1 MEVSDY
7 KCCQMDLFSFHSI
20 GLLMR
25 RVFMM
30 RTFSM
35 VFQSSLLVVLEP
47 SPLMKGETHTCL
59 SQRLNVLVCYNNI
72 HKLFVS

>member
-1 MEVSDY
+1 MKVSEFS
-7 KCCQMDLFSFHSI
+7 LFSVHSI

-47 SPLMKGETHTCL
+47 SPLMKGKTHTSTL
-59 SQRLNVLVCYNNI
+59 MSNSETYLQVC
-72 HKLFVS
+72 